1 MSYPSLAYLSL
12 HPHPRRELQ
21 PKAPSGLYCLD
32 MVGEVEPCDSSI
44 IIIRN
49 ALNASPPDVQ
59 ELDNFMS
66 DEARVAT
73 TPNIMGGFEKNRDGS
88 FVAPNAST
96 PAWRIHRD
104 RQSGVPSG
112 KLWKS
117 AVGRKQATFGA
128 VYNFGQGNTI
138 IQDRTQWPQLV
149 TQCLEYAQQLAE
161 QKGIARELYNG
172 VHVNLYS
179 SGNAGVMPHS
189 DEEPALMEGLPIFS
203 FTALN
208 GDPQPRPFSIYH
220 KPTYTGARPQK
231 VADVML
237 GNGDLLI
244 MQGRMQRMFYHGVEK
259 TSAKRY
265 AAARRLNLTVRA
277 FKPPEKRKA
286 ESDLEK

>member
-1 MSYPSLAYLSL
+1 MSYPSLAALSL
-12 HPHPRRELQ
+12 HPHPRKDLL
-21 PKAPSGLYCLD
+21 PDAPTGKYCLD
-32 MVGEVEPCDSSI
+32 MVEEVKPCDSSV

-49 ALNASPPDVQ
+49 ALNASHADVQ
-59 ELDNFMS
+59 KLDDFMS

-73 TPNIMGGFEKNRDGS
+73 TPNTQGGFEKNDDGS

-96 PAWRIHRD
+96 PSWRIHRD
-104 RQSGVPSG
+104 PNSGAPSG
-112 KLWKS
+112 KLYKTS
-117 AVGRKQATFGA
+117 VGRKQATFGA
-128 VYNFGQGNTI
+128 VYNFGQANTI

-161 QKGIARELYNG
+161 QKGLARELYNG

-179 SGNAGVMPHS
+179 SGKTGLMAHS
-189 DEEPALMEGLPIFS
+189 DKEPAMVEGLPIFS
-203 FTALN
+203 FTVLN
-208 GDPQPRPFSIYH
+208 GDLLPRPFSIYH
-220 KPTYTGARPQK
+220 PPASPGAKPQK

-244 MQGRMQRMFYHGVEK
+244 MQGSMQKWFLHGVEK
-259 TSAKRY
+259 TSAKRF

-286 ESDLEK
+286 ESDK

>member
-1 MSYPSLAYLSL
+1 MSYPSLAALSL
-12 HPHPRRELQ
+12 RPHPRRELQ
-21 PKAPSGLYCLD
+21 PNAPSGLYCLD
-32 MVGEVEPCDSSI
+32 MEGEVEPCDSSI

-49 ALNASPPDVQ
+49 ALNASPADVQ
-59 ELDNFMS
+59 ELDDFMS

-73 TPNIMGGFEKNRDGS
+73 TPNTMGGFEKNSDGS
-88 FVAPNAST
+88 FVEPNAST

-104 RQSGVPSG
+104 PKSGALSG

-128 VYNFGQGNTI
+128 VYNFGQANTI

-149 TQCLEYAQQLAE
+149 TQCLEYAQELAE

-172 VHVNLYS
+172 VHVNLYP

-189 DEEPALMEGLPIFS
+189 DEEPAMVKGLPIFS

-208 GDPQPRPFSIYH
+208 GDLHPRSFSIYH
-220 KPTYTGARPQK
+220 PPASSAAKPQK

-244 MQGRMQRMFYHGVEK
+244 MQGSMQKWFLHGVEK
-259 TSAKRY
+259 TSAKRF

-277 FKPPEKRKA
+277 FNPPEKRKA
-286 ESDLEK
+286 ESDK